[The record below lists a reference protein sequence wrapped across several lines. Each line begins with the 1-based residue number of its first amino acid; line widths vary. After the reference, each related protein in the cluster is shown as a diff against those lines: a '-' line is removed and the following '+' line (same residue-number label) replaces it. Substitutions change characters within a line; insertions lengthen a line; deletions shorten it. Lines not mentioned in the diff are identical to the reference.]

1 MQNLRDMIVV
11 SFESRRAGELAV
23 QLERA
28 GAMVV
33 SAPALREVPALRPE
47 TVAGLAADLA
57 AGRVDMI
64 VLLTGSGAQTLM
76 AALADALPGGDL
88 RNALARTKLI
98 VRGDKPRAALEALGL
113 PIAQVSPEPHTC
125 GALLTE
131 LEAQGSLA
139 GRRVVVQDCG
149 NSGRQLAEAL
159 RDRGAEPVLVRV
171 YDWAPPE
178 DRGTLECAVRTLAA
192 GSADVMVFTS
202 APQVGN
208 VLAVAGEL
216 GLEGDFRRAARRTLI
231 ASVGPA
237 CSAALREAGL
247 GADLEP
253 DRPRMDDLVRELARC
268 APQLLARK
276 RASDEAG
283 IDPTRARRVDLVWPV
298 DRQRTAA
305 DRLHDSAF
313 MRACRREPA
322 DYTPIWLMRQAGRYQ
337 RAYREIREKLS
348 FLEMC
353 KRPDV
358 AAEVTL
364 LAVDQL
370 GVDAAIIFAD
380 ILLILE
386 PMGVGLAFNRGEG
399 PAIARPVRGPADIDR
414 LIRTDPAE
422 SLGFVMEAVRLTR
435 RALRPDIPLIGFAGA
450 PFTVASYL
458 IEGGASRNFI
468 ETKSFM
474 YRDPGAWA
482 ALMDVLVEA
491 HARYLNAQIEAGA
504 QAVQLFD
511 SWVGCL
517 NEADYRK
524 FVLPHSRAVIE
535 AVRPGVPVLH
545 FGANTAVLLGAMR
558 EAGGQVIGVDWRI
571 GLAEAW
577 SRVGHDVAV
586 QGNLD
591 PVALFATPLEIRRQA
606 RMILEQAAGRP
617 GHIFNVGHG
626 ILPGTPVE
634 HVQLLVDFVHEY
646 RNG

>member
-1 MQNLRDMIVV
+1 MQNLRGMVVV
-11 SFESRRAGELAV
+11 SFESRRAAQMAARL
-23 QLERA
+23 QRA
-28 GAMVV
+28 GATVV
-33 SAPALREVPALRPE
+33 SAPALREVPELSPRD
-47 TVAGLAADLA
+47 VADLAADLT

-64 VLLTGSGAQTLM
+64 VLLTATGARMLL
-76 AALADALPGGDL
+76 AALAAALAPRCLGDV
-88 RNALARTKLI
+88 LARTKL
-98 VRGDKPRAALEALGL
+98 VARGDKTRAELRKLGL
-113 PIAQVSPEPHTC
+113 APVITSAEPHTC
-125 GALLTE
+125 AALL
-131 LEAQGSLA
+131 APVRASGPLA
-139 GRRVVVQDCG
+139 GRRVVIQDCG
-149 NSGRQLAEAL
+149 SCARELADAL
-159 RDRGAEPVLVRV
+159 RAQDAEPVCLKV

-178 DRGTLECAVRTLAA
+178 DPFPLEEAVRTAAA
-192 GSADVMVFTS
+192 GGAEVMVFTS
-202 APQVGN
+202 APQIAH
-208 VLAVAGEL
+208 VLAAAGRL
-216 GLEGDFRRAARRTLI
+216 GLEADFRRAARRTLI
-231 ASVGPA
+231 ASVGPV
-237 CSAALREAGL
+237 CSQALRDAGL
-247 GADLEP
+247 GPDFEP
-253 DRPRMDDLVRELARC
+253 DHPRMEDLVRELSRC
-268 APQLLARK
+268 APALLLRK
-276 RASDEAG
+276 RASEQAG
-283 IDPTRARRVDLVWPV
+283 IDPVGARRVDLVWPLEE
-298 DRQRTAA
+298 RRTAA
-305 DRLHDSAF
+305 DRLSSSLF
-313 MRACRREPA
+313 MRACRREPT
-322 DYTPIWLMRQAGRYQ
+322 DTTPVWLMRQAGRYQ

-386 PMGVGLAFNRGEG
+386 PMGVGLAFHRGEG
-399 PAIARPVRGPADIDR
+399 PVIARPVRGPADIDR
-414 LIRTDPAE
+414 LVRADPAE
-422 SLGFVMEAVRLTR
+422 SLAFVMEAVRMTR
-435 RALRPDIPLIGFAGA
+435 GALRPDVPLIGFAGA

-468 ETKSFM
+468 ETKSLM

-482 ALMDVLVEA
+482 ALMEILVDA

-517 NEADYRK
+517 NEADYRR
-524 FVLPHSRAVIE
+524 FVLPYTRAVIE

-558 EAGGQVIGVDWRI
+558 EAGGHVIGIDWRI